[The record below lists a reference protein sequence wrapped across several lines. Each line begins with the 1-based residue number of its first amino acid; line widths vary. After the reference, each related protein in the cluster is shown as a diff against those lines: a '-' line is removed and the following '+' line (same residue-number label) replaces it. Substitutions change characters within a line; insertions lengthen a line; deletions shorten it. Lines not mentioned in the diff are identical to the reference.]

1 MAEERL
7 KKSLSPITNMYTKR
21 DIYFQEDDF
30 TLLKGDSFKL
40 LKKIEPKSVDMIFAD
55 PPYFLSSGGV
65 TCQSGKQVSVDKGE
79 WDYSKTI
86 EDRIKYHR
94 KWIALCREA
103 LNDNG
108 SIMISSTLHSV
119 YAIGVALEL
128 EGYSIINNIIWRK
141 TNPAPNLA
149 CRCFTHSTETVI
161 WARKQLTLKKKGKH
175 YFNYEAM
182 KEENGGKQMK
192 DVWDIEDIEP
202 EFFESGTAPKS
213 EKKYGKHPTQKPMAL
228 LVRLITAA
236 SKEGDLILDP
246 FNGSG
251 TTGIVA
257 AHMKRRYIGIDN
269 VIEYLKLS
277 KDRYLSLETE
287 NVLDVKLEAKIA
299 K

>member
-1 MAEERL
+1 ML
-7 KKSLSPITNMYTKR
+7 TKR
-21 DIYFQEDDF
+21 DIFFQDNDF

-40 LKKIEPKSVDMIFAD
+40 LKKLESKSIDMIFAD
-55 PPYFLSSGGV
+55 PPYFLSSGGIS
-65 TCQSGKQVSVDKGE
+65 CQNGKQVSVNKGE

-94 KWIALCREA
+94 KWIALCRDV
-103 LNDNG
+103 LKDNG
-108 SIMISSTLHSV
+108 TIMISSTLHSV

-128 EGYSIINNIIWRK
+128 EGYSIINNIIWKK

-182 KEENGGKQMK
+182 KEENEGKQMK
-192 DVWDIEDIEP
+192 DVWEFEEP
-202 EFFESGTAPKS
+202 EIVETATAPRS
-213 EKKYGKHPTQKPMAL
+213 EKKFGKHPTQKPVKL
-228 LVRLITAA
+228 LERLIVAA
-236 SKEGDLILDP
+236 SKENDLILDP

-257 AHMKRRYIGIDN
+257 AQLNRKYIGIEIDK
-269 VIEYLKLS
+269 EYLELTKN
-277 KDRYLSLETE
+277 RYLGGKS
-287 NVLDVKLEAKIA
+287 DGKQRF
-299 K
+299 

>member
-1 MAEERL
+1 MAEGL
-7 KKSLSPITNMYTKR
+7 SKKSLSPIINMFTKR
-21 DIYFQEDDF
+21 DIYFQDGDF

-40 LKKIEPKSVDMIFAD
+40 LKKIEQKSIDMIFAD

-65 TCQSGKQVSVDKGE
+65 TCQSGKQVPVDKGE

-86 EDRIKYHR
+86 EDRIKFHR
-94 KWIALCREA
+94 KWIALCREV
-103 LNDNG
+103 LTDNG
-108 SIMISSTLHSV
+108 TIMISSTLHSV

-149 CRCFTHSTETVI
+149 CRCFAHSTETVI

-192 DVWDIEDIEP
+192 DVWDIDYAEP
-202 EFFESGTAPKS
+202 EFFESGTASKS
-213 EKKYGKHPTQKPMAL
+213 EKKHGKHPTQKPIAL
-228 LVRLITAA
+228 LARLITAA
-236 SKEGDLILDP
+236 SKEGDMVLDP

-257 AHMKRRYIGIDN
+257 CSLKRKYIGIELDQDFLELTKKRYIGEDDG
-269 VIEYLKLS
+269 K
-277 KDRYLSLETE
+277 
-287 NVLDVKLEAKIA
+287 
-299 K
+299 